1 MKKYIIILLF
11 FIFSNFVFGQEV
23 LSFNDC
29 LEKALKDNLLI
40 KSAINDEKIAVNQ
53 NIASYGKILPS
64 IYGVAENRN
73 SWGRDIDQN
82 TNTFVNQELKFY
94 NGTANAMFNLFSGF
108 TVINTIRS
116 TKQEVNIRK
125 AYIKRVENEITIDL
139 AQKFITILYLQEI
152 IIANKEQIKSSE
164 KQLELAILKFDSGVI
179 AESEVFKIKTQKAR
193 EELTLLTSENRL
205 TDNLVSIKQLMN
217 FPLDKE
223 IQLLKPKTEISKNEL
238 LEENQFSLAKKAV
251 EINPLYSMSVL
262 KEKKAR
268 TALSLARAPRYPVLT
283 MRLLAGTNYTDN
295 YIDKDLGPIKNSDQL
310 DNNFIRGLRFNLT
323 IPVFSQMDNFS
334 KIKTSK
340 LNLKQSKFDTQ
351 IVQNNLSKE
360 VLKAINDTKTSIKK
374 NEASSVAYEFSQKS
388 YDAELL
394 KFELGKI
401 NISELNLTKIFFNNS
416 QADLIQSKYELLFN
430 NALIKFYLGEDF
442 SL

>member
-1 MKKYIIILLF
+1 MKKYISILLVF
-11 FIFSNFVFGQEV
+11 TFSNVIFGQDL

-29 LEKALKDNLLI
+29 LEIALRDNLQI
-40 KSAINDEKIAVNQ
+40 KSALNDEKIAIAQ
-53 NIASYGKILPS
+53 NIAGYGKILPS
-64 IYGVAENRN
+64 INIETESRN
-73 SWGRDIDQN
+73 SSGREIDQN
-82 TNTFVNQELKFY
+82 TNQFVNQELNYYKT
-94 NGTANAMFNLFSGF
+94 TANAMFNLFSGF

-205 TDNLVSIKQLMN
+205 TDNLVSLKQLMN

-251 EINPLYSMSVL
+251 EMNPLYSMSVL

-283 MRLLAGTNYTDN
+283 MRLLAGSNYTDN
-295 YIDKDLGPIKNSDQL
+295 YIDKDIGPITNNDQL

-401 NISELNLTKIFFNNS
+401 NISELNLTKIFYNNS

-430 NALIKFYLGEDF
+430 NALIKFYLGENF